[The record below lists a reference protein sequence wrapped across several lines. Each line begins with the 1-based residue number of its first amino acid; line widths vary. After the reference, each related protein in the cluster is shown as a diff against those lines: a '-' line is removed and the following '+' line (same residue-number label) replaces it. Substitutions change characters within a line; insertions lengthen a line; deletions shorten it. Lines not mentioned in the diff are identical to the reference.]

1 MSLKHG
7 LLGLLS
13 SEGPTTGYELDKI
26 FKNSLAYFWH
36 AKTSQIYRELSTM
49 ESLGWLTSERVLQEE
64 KPNKRVYS
72 ITDQGKEELLKWL
85 MLPDID
91 IGGGVKSPFMMRIF
105 LIGEAGEAGK
115 EQALQMIGKYRE
127 SCNDF
132 ELKIAEALKEI
143 AKLEGNVE
151 DSEHMKYWKIIA
163 LHGEMSIK
171 TAIEWTDKAIAI
183 LKEEENESFSD

>member
-49 ESLGWLTSERVLQEE
+49 EDLGWLTSERVLQEE

-72 ITDQGKEELLKWL
+72 ITPQGKDELLKWL
-85 MLPDID
+85 MLPDTD
-91 IGGGVKSPFMMRIF
+91 IGGGAKSPLMMRIF
-105 LIGEAGEAGK
+105 LAGEAGEAGK
-115 EQALQMIGKYRE
+115 EQALKLIREYRK
-127 SCNDF
+127 SCDMF
-132 ELKIAEALKEI
+132 KLKIAEALKEI
-143 AKLEGNVE
+143 AGCEGDTE
-151 DSEHMKYWKIIA
+151 YSQHTKYWEIIA

-171 TAIEWTDKAIAI
+171 TSIEWTDKAIAI
-183 LKEEENESFSD
+183 LEEK